1 MTLLQ
6 ALETING
13 FSKPSKMPCHSW
25 SIPAKDCKT
34 GSKLAK
40 VEGSVCADCYAMSGF
55 YRMGN
60 VKSCLEKRLE
70 SLSNPKWE
78 EAMTVAISGS
88 EGSGFF
94 RWFDSGDIQSLAHL
108 KQIAQIAKNLPSI
121 QFWLPTKEYG
131 IVTEYLQE
139 NELPENLTIRLSGFM
154 VDGPAPI
161 ALASRLGLVTSTVV
175 SENFTCPA
183 SNQGNKCLSCRACWD
198 KGVSNVA
205 YKHH

>member
-6 ALETING
+6 AIETING

-78 EAMTVAISGS
+78 NAMTIAISGS

-131 IVTEYLQE
+131 IVTQYLQE
-139 NELPENLTIRLSGFM
+139 SELPENLTIRLSGFM

-175 SENFTCPA
+175 SEGFTCPA
-183 SNQGNKCLSCRACWD
+183 SSQGNKCLSCRACWD

>member
-131 IVTEYLQE
+131 IVTQYLKE

-154 VDGPAPI
+154 VDGPAPV

-175 SENFTCPA
+175 SKGFTCPA

>member
-1 MTLLQ
+1 MTLFQ

-70 SLSNPKWE
+70 SLSNPLWAK
-78 EAMTVAISGS
+78 AMTIAISGS

-94 RWFDSGDIQSLAHL
+94 RWFDSGDIQSLDHL
-108 KQIAQIAKNLPSI
+108 KHIAQIAKDLPHI
-121 QFWLPTKEYG
+121 KFWLPTKEYS
-131 IVTEYLQE
+131 IVSEFLAE
-139 NELPENLTIRLSGFM
+139 NELPQNLTIRLSGFM
-154 VDGPAPI
+154 VDGPAPV
-161 ALASRLGLVTSTVV
+161 ALANRLGLVTSTVAAKD
-175 SENFTCPA
+175 FTCPA
-183 SNQGNKCLSCRACWD
+183 SAQGNKCLSCRACWD
-198 KGVSNVA
+198 KTVQNVA
-205 YKHH
+205 YKYH

>member
-6 ALETING
+6 AIETING

-34 GSKLAK
+34 GSKL
-40 VEGSVCADCYAMSGF
+40 VQVSGSICEDCYALSGF

-60 VKSCLEKRLE
+60 VKSCLEKRLQ

-108 KQIAQIAKNLPSI
+108 KQIAQIAINLPQI
-121 QFWLPTKEYG
+121 KFWLPTKEYG
-131 IVTEYLQE
+131 IVQDFLKE
-139 NELPENLTIRLSGFM
+139 NKLPQNLTIRLSAYM
-154 VDGPAPI
+154 IDGPAPVG
-161 ALASRLGLVTSTVV
+161 LANRLGLVTSTV
-175 SENFTCPA
+175 SKTSWTCPA
-183 SNQGNKCLSCRACWD
+183 GSQGNKCLQCRACWD
-198 KGVSNVA
+198 KQVSNVA

>member
-1 MTLLQ
+1 MTILE

-34 GSKLAK
+34 GSKL
-40 VEGSVCADCYAMSGF
+40 VQVSGSICEDCYALSGF

-60 VKSCLEKRLE
+60 VKSCLEKRLQ

-108 KQIAQIAKNLPSI
+108 KQIAQIATNLPKI

-131 IVTEYLQE
+131 IVQDFLKE
-139 NELPENLTIRLSGFM
+139 NELPINLTIRLSAYM
-154 VDGPAPI
+154 IDGPAPV
-161 ALASRLGLVTSTVV
+161 ALASRLGLVTSTV
-175 SENFTCPA
+175 SKTSWTCPA
-183 SNQGNKCLSCRACWD
+183 GSQGNKCLQCRACWD

>member
-60 VKSCLEKRLE
+60 VKSSLEKRFE

-108 KQIAQIAKNLPSI
+108 KQIAQIAKNLSSI

-131 IVTEYLQE
+131 IVTEYLKE

-175 SENFTCPA
+175 SEGFTCPA
-183 SNQGNKCLSCRACWD
+183 SSQGNKCLSCRACWD

>member
-1 MTLLQ
+1 MTLPQ
-6 ALETING
+6 AIETING

-34 GSKLAK
+34 GSKLVK

-70 SLSNPKWE
+70 SLSNPIWE
-78 EAMTVAISGS
+78 KAMTIAISGS

-108 KQIAQIAKNLPSI
+108 KQIAQIAKNLPAI
-121 QFWLPTKEYG
+121 KFWLPTKEYG
-131 IVTEYLQE
+131 IVTQYLKE

-154 VDGPAPI
+154 VDGPAPVG
-161 ALASRLGLVTSTVV
+161 LANRLGLVTSTVV
-175 SENFTCPA
+175 SEGFTCP
-183 SNQGNKCLSCRACWD
+183 SSSQGKKCLSCRACWD
-198 KGVSNVA
+198 KTVSNVA

>member
-1 MTLLQ
+1 MTILE

-34 GSKLAK
+34 GSKL
-40 VEGSVCADCYAMSGF
+40 VQVSGSICEDCYALSGF

-60 VKSCLEKRLE
+60 VKSCLEKRLQ

-108 KQIAQIAKNLPSI
+108 KQIAQIATNLPKI

-131 IVTEYLQE
+131 IVQDFLKE
-139 NELPENLTIRLSGFM
+139 NELPINLTIRLSAYM
-154 VDGPAPI
+154 IDGPAPVG
-161 ALASRLGLVTSTVV
+161 LANRLGLVTSTV
-175 SENFTCPA
+175 SKTSWTCPA
-183 SNQGNKCLSCRACWD
+183 GSQGNKCLQCRACWD
-198 KGVSNVA
+198 KQVSNVA
-205 YKHH
+205 YKYH

>member
-1 MTLLQ
+1 MTILE

-34 GSKLAK
+34 GSKL
-40 VEGSVCADCYAMSGF
+40 VQVSGSICEDCYALSGF

-60 VKSCLEKRLE
+60 VKSCLEKRLQ

-108 KQIAQIAKNLPSI
+108 KQIAQIATNLPKI

-131 IVTEYLQE
+131 IVQDFLKE
-139 NELPENLTIRLSGFM
+139 NELPINLTIRLSAYM
-154 VDGPAPI
+154 IDGPAPV
-161 ALASRLGLVTSTVV
+161 ALASRLGLVTSTV
-175 SENFTCPA
+175 SKTSWTCPA
-183 SNQGNKCLSCRACWD
+183 GSQGNKCLQCRACWD
-198 KGVSNVA
+198 KQVSNVA
-205 YKHH
+205 YKYH

>member
-1 MTLLQ
+1 MTILE

-34 GSKLAK
+34 GSKL
-40 VEGSVCADCYAMSGF
+40 VQVSGSICEDCYALSGF

-60 VKSCLEKRLE
+60 VKSCLEKRLQ

-108 KQIAQIAKNLPSI
+108 KQIAQIATNLPKI

-131 IVTEYLQE
+131 IVQDFLKE
-139 NELPENLTIRLSGFM
+139 NELPINLTIRLSAYM
-154 VDGPAPI
+154 IDGPAPV
-161 ALASRLGLVTSTVV
+161 ALASRLGLVTSTV
-175 SENFTCPA
+175 SKTSWTCPA
-183 SNQGNKCLSCRACWD
+183 GSQGNKCLQCRACWD
-198 KGVSNVA
+198 KQVSNVA

>member
-1 MTLLQ
+1 MTILE
-6 ALETING
+6 ALKTING

-34 GSKLAK
+34 GSKL
-40 VEGSVCADCYAMSGF
+40 VQVSGSICEDCYALSGF

-60 VKSCLEKRLE
+60 VKSCLEKRLQ

-108 KQIAQIAKNLPSI
+108 KQIAQIATNLPKI

-131 IVTEYLQE
+131 IVQDFLKE
-139 NELPENLTIRLSGFM
+139 NELPQNLTIRLSAYM
-154 VDGPAPI
+154 IDGPAPVG
-161 ALASRLGLVTSTVV
+161 LANRLGLVTSTV
-175 SENFTCPA
+175 SKTSWTCPA
-183 SNQGNKCLSCRACWD
+183 GSQGNKCLQCRACWD
-198 KGVSNVA
+198 KQVSNVA

>member
-1 MTLLQ
+1 MTILE

-34 GSKLAK
+34 GSKL
-40 VEGSVCADCYAMSGF
+40 VQVSGSICEDCYALSGF

-60 VKSCLEKRLE
+60 VKSCLEKRLQ

-108 KQIAQIAKNLPSI
+108 KQIAQIAINLPQI
-121 QFWLPTKEYG
+121 KFWLPTKEYG
-131 IVTEYLQE
+131 IVQDFLKE
-139 NELPENLTIRLSGFM
+139 NELPENLTIRLSAYM
-154 VDGPAPI
+154 IDGPAPVG
-161 ALASRLGLVTSTVV
+161 LANRLGLVTSTV
-175 SENFTCPA
+175 SKTSWTCPA
-183 SNQGNKCLSCRACWD
+183 GSQGNKCLQCRACWD

>member
-1 MTLLQ
+1 MTILE
-6 ALETING
+6 ALKTING

-34 GSKLAK
+34 GAKL
-40 VEGSVCADCYAMSGF
+40 VQVSGSICEDCYALSGF

-60 VKSCLEKRLE
+60 VKSCLEKRLQ
-70 SLSNPKWE
+70 SLSDPNWE
-78 EAMTVAISGS
+78 EAMTIAISGS

-121 QFWLPTKEYG
+121 KFWLPTKEYG
-131 IVTEYLQE
+131 IVQDFLKE
-139 NELPENLTIRLSGFM
+139 NELPENLTIRLSAYM
-154 VDGPAPI
+154 IDGPAPV
-161 ALASRLGLVTSTVV
+161 ALASRLGLVTSTVATKDF
-175 SENFTCPA
+175 SCPA
-183 SNQGNKCLSCRACWD
+183 NSQGNKCLSCRACWD

>member
-78 EAMTVAISGS
+78 NAMTIAISGS

-131 IVTEYLQE
+131 IVTQYLKE

-175 SENFTCPA
+175 SKGFTCPA
-183 SNQGNKCLSCRACWD
+183 SSQGNKCLSCRACWD